1 MTPSG
6 AAQIVQ
12 SLYEDFA
19 RGDMPA
25 VMGRLAEDISWRI
38 PGDHLVSGNFSGH
51 DEIVAFFQQ
60 INELS
65 GGTFRVDVHEI
76 LEGASGTVVALMT
89 ISAER
94 DGRRGSFETVHVWRI
109 EDARATSFREY
120 HDRQA
125 AINAFWS

>member
-1 MTPSG
+1 MTPSS

-12 SLYEDFA
+12 SVYEDFA

-38 PGDHLVSGNFSGH
+38 PGEHLVSGDFSGH
-51 DEIVAFFQQ
+51 DEILAFFQK
-60 INELS
+60 IGELS
-65 GGTFRVDVHEI
+65 GGTFSVDVREI
-76 LEGASGTVVALMT
+76 LEGASGTVVGLTT

-94 DGRRGSFETVHVWRI
+94 DGRRASFETVHVWQL
-109 EDARATSFREY
+109 EGGQATSFREY
-120 HDRQA
+120 HDRQD

>member
-25 VMGRLAEDISWRI
+25 VMSRLAEDISWRI

-51 DEIVAFFQQ
+51 DEILAFFQQ
-60 INELS
+60 IGELS
-65 GGTFRVDVHEI
+65 GGTFSVDVHEI
-76 LEGASGTVVALMT
+76 LEGASGTVVALTT

-94 DGRRGSFETVHVWRI
+94 DQQGASFETVHVWRI
-109 EDARATSFREY
+109 EGARATSFREY
-120 HDRQA
+120 HDRQD